1 MTDYNF
7 VNLRNTNNN
16 ENRNLL
22 FAIAIS
28 MLLLTFWNI
37 FTSPSEEEIKKQ
49 QEQIKIEKE
58 LKEKSTQNDVK
69 IAQQQTV
76 KREKKEV
83 FLKNKK
89 IHIGFDVVNNRI
101 TFLALKDYKQH
112 EQSIK
117 NVVLLDDEHFI
128 ENGWIG
134 TYKNNDINWKLDKQ
148 GDN

>member
-58 LKEKSTQNDVK
+58 LKEKTTQNDVK
-69 IAQQQTV
+69 IAQQKTV

-83 FLKNKK
+83 FLKNANVK
-89 IHIGFDVVNNRI
+89 IRIDVDNNKSKFR
-101 TFLALKDYKQH
+101 
-112 EQSIK
+112 
-117 NVVLLDDEHFI
+117 
-128 ENGWIG
+128 
-134 TYKNNDINWKLDKQ
+134 
-148 GDN
+148 